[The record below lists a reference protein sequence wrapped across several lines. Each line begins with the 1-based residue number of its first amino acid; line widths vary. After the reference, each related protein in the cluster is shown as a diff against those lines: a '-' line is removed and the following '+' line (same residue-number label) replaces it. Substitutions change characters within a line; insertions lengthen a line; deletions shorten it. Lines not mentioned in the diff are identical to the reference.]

1 MIREIT
7 IGQYYPADS
16 VLHKLDPRVKLAATL
31 IFIIS
36 LFVFRSPE
44 AYMAATVFLGAV
56 IYISKVPLKFM
67 MRGLESI
74 ILLLKITGVFYLVL

>member
-16 VLHKLDPRVKLAATL
+16 VIHRLDPRVKIVATL

-36 LFVFRSPE
+36 LFMFDSFIGYAIVV
-44 AYMAATVFLGAV
+44 AFLA
-56 IYISKVPLKFM
+56 M
-67 MRGLESI
+67 C
-74 ILLLKITGVFYLVL
+74 IL